1 MLIFIIKYDNT
12 DQVNLP
18 TVFKTMDASD
28 TVVEPFN
35 VYKSW
40 IVVSGSNSSSCLPLN
55 AIYSDVNYLPHL
67 GTELTYNDAANI
79 DGSLQTITYFS
90 INKLFYKN
98 KRNLY
103 SQLGLLD
110 INLNRML
117 YNSASILSFPYK
129 KVGNEIKPESFTLQ
143 SASGSLSFNL
153 LADKYGNVNDLQLDA
168 SRVISNCKFY
178 EGFNE
183 YFDLSRISNSPDLTD
198 NYSAQNRYI
207 TGSLSITNGIVTT
220 SGQQGPIGY
229 SAQFDGSGSVVIP
242 NEFVLGSYSIDN
254 NYAVSFFISASS
266 TGTGNQSVIN
276 KFANQGPFD
285 IRVLPNKKLAF
296 YIHGNTSYINA
307 TPVSSSVIY
316 VTSSAAVSSSWNHIV
331 CQKSGSYMQIYV
343 NGSLQTN
350 VNQPKLIKSDQNAF
364 KLTTNA
370 DLKIGGIGFVTPS
383 LNYTGKLDEVRIYNK
398 ALTSTQVGYL
408 LDRHETGS
416 MLQTRQVGNLFN
428 KHGIAVITSP
438 NYIYDN
444 ILQTPYTASYKSTI
458 TRYELSSLI
467 RIPADEFNLTT
478 NLSATEDGFTSYKSY
493 VTGSDFDPYITTIGL
508 YNESAQLLAIGK
520 LAYPVKKRS
529 DVDINI
535 LIRMDLD
542 MNIK

>member
-1 MLIFIIKYDNT
+1 MPEQNIKYDNT

-28 TVVEPFN
+28 TVVDPFN

-55 AIYSDVNYLPHL
+55 AIYSDVNYLPYL

-129 KVGNEIKPESFTLQ
+129 KVGNEIKPESFSLQ
-143 SASGSLSFNL
+143 STSGSLSFNL

-183 YFDLSRISNSPDLTD
+183 YFDLSRISNSAELNDS
-198 NYSAQNRYI
+198 YAAQNRYI
-207 TGSLSITNGIVTT
+207 TGSVSITNGIATT

-229 SAQFDGSGSVVIP
+229 SAQFNGSGSIVIP
-242 NEFVLGSYSIDN
+242 NDFVLGSYSIDN

-296 YIHGNTSYINA
+296 YIHGNTSNINA

-343 NGSLQTN
+343 NGSLQTD
-350 VNQPKLIKSDQNAF
+350 VNQPKLIKSDPNAF

-370 DLKIGGIGFVTPS
+370 NLKIGGIGFANPS

-408 LDRHETGS
+408 LDLHETGS

-438 NYIYDN
+438 NYIYNN

-458 TRYELSSLI
+458 TRYEFSSLI

-478 NLSATEDGFTSYKSY
+478 NLSTTEDGFTSYKSY

>member
-1 MLIFIIKYDNT
+1 MPEQNIKYDNT

-296 YIHGNTSYINA
+296 YIHGNTSNINA

>member
-1 MLIFIIKYDNT
+1 MPEQNIKYDNT

-129 KVGNEIKPESFTLQ
+129 KIGNEIKPESFTLQ
-143 SASGSLSFNL
+143 STSGSLSFNL

-168 SRVISNCKFY
+168 SRVISDCKFY

-296 YIHGNTSYINA
+296 YIHGNTSNINA

-350 VNQPKLIKSDQNAF
+350 VNQPKLIKSDRNAF

>member
-1 MLIFIIKYDNT
+1 MPEQNIKYDNT

-67 GTELTYNDAANI
+67 GTELTYNDAVNI

-183 YFDLSRISNSPDLTD
+183 YFDLSRISNSPDLND

-296 YIHGNTSYINA
+296 YIHGNTSNINA

-350 VNQPKLIKSDQNAF
+350 VNQPKLIKSDRNAF

-478 NLSATEDGFTSYKSY
+478 NLSTTEDGFTSYKSY

>member
-1 MLIFIIKYDNT
+1 MPEQNIKYDNT

-296 YIHGNTSYINA
+296 YIHGNTSNINA

-350 VNQPKLIKSDQNAF
+350 VNQPKLTKSDQNAF

-478 NLSATEDGFTSYKSY
+478 NLSTTEDGFTSYKSY